1 MARPVPVILNATA
14 GTGGADSRADQIR
27 EAFKAAGLQAHVMQG
42 EDISLLARRA
52 VHEGHEIVVAAGGDG
67 TVNAVASEVVGSKS
81 ALGVLPMGTL
91 NHFAQDAGIPL
102 DLPAAAKIIAAGYRV
117 AVDVGAVNGRIF
129 VNNSSI
135 GLYPTVV
142 IRRENRRKRTGTGK
156 WAALAWASF
165 SVLRR
170 HPMMDV
176 TLHVDG
182 SATRQRTPLLFIGN
196 NEYVV
201 RGPDAGTR
209 QELRDGKL
217 SIYITRRH
225 GRLGLVALFLRA
237 LFGSLRKALDLE
249 AFNAPRVTIASRRSH
264 MAVATDGE
272 VSVMAT
278 PLEYESRPGA
288 LQLIGPAPA
297 AEGKTP

>member
-14 GTGGADSRADQIR
+14 GTGAAEARAQAIR
-27 EAFKAAGLQAHVMQG
+27 EAFTASGMEAHVMQG
-42 EDISLLARRA
+42 EDIGLLARRA
-52 VHEGHEIVVAAGGDG
+52 VREGHEIVVAAGGDG
-67 TVNAVASEVVGSKS
+67 TVNAVASQVVGSRT
-81 ALGVLPMGTL
+81 ALGVIPMGTL

-102 DLPAAAKIIAAGYRV
+102 DLPAAAKVIAAGYR
-117 AVDVGAVNGRIF
+117 ASIDVGVVNGRIF
-129 VNNSSI
+129 INNSSI

-142 IRRENRRKRTGTGK
+142 IRRENRRKRTGSGK
-156 WAALAWASF
+156 WTALAWASF

-182 SATRQRTPLLFIGN
+182 NARRHRTPLLFIGN

-201 RGPDAGTR
+201 RGPEAGKR
-209 QELRDGKL
+209 QELCDGKL

-225 GRLGLVALFLRA
+225 GRLGLIALFLRA

-249 AFNAPRVTIASRRSH
+249 AFQAARVTIATRRRYV
-264 MAVATDGE
+264 AVATDGE

-288 LQLIGPAPA
+288 LQIIGPAPA
-297 AEGKTP
+297 NGEKTP

>member
-1 MARPVPVILNATA
+1 MARPIPVILNATA
-14 GTGGADSRADQIR
+14 GGGGDARADRIR
-27 EAFKAAGLQAHVMQG
+27 EAFTAAGIEAHVMEG
-42 EDISLLARRA
+42 EDIALLARRA

-67 TVNAVASEVVGSKS
+67 TVNAVAAAVTGTKS
-81 ALGVLPMGTL
+81 ALGVMPMGTL

-102 DLPAAAKIIAAGYRV
+102 DVTEAARIIAAGHRA

-135 GLYPTVV
+135 GLYPSVV
-142 IRRENRRKRTGTGK
+142 IRRDNRRERTGSGK
-156 WAALAWASF
+156 WTALAWASF

-170 HPMMDV
+170 HPMMEV

-182 SATRQRTPLLFIGN
+182 RATRHRTPLLFIGN

-201 RGPDAGTR
+201 RGPEAGTR
-209 QELRDGKL
+209 PGLCDGQL
-217 SIYITRRH
+217 AIYITRRH

-249 AFNAPRVTIASRRSH
+249 AFNAASVTIATRRRQ

-272 VSVMAT
+272 VTVMDT
-278 PLEYESRPGA
+278 PLEYETRPGA
-288 LQLIGPAPA
+288 LTVIGPAPKNGGTA
-297 AEGKTP
+297 T